1 MLGIYPSSSCDNDP
15 MKGTQMLFIGGKGL
29 FPEHQTPRT
38 HFIFKSSSA
47 PFLPLSLLQA
57 EQILWEADISII
69 HTARLKHPRMTSFT
83 SLHLPLGYG
92 LPLNI
97 LAMHYI
103 LEVNENCH
111 FAFSVLPGFPS
122 LVHSR
127 SLIQTSIIPKVAT
140 VQS

>member
-47 PFLPLSLLQA
+47 PFLPLALLQP

-69 HTARLKHPRMTSFT
+69 HTARLKHPRMTSFM
-83 SLHLPLGYG
+83 SPHLPLGYG

-103 LEVNENCH
+103 LKVNENCH

>member
-38 HFIFKSSSA
+38 HFIFESSSA
-47 PFLPLSLLQA
+47 PFLPLSLLQP

-69 HTARLKHPRMTSFT
+69 HTARLKHPRMTSST
-83 SLHLPLGYG
+83 SLNLPLGYG

-103 LEVNENCH
+103 LKVTENCH
-111 FAFSVLPGFPS
+111 LAFSVLPGFSS

-127 SLIQTSIIPKVAT
+127 SLIRTSIIPKVAT
-140 VQS
+140 IQS